1 MTARDGGEVV
11 VLLLLLLWMS
21 SDGGGVLLLRQPLAM
36 IVVHPDRL
44 LTADRWG
51 KGRRELR
58 ISLRSL
64 LRTELESGR

>member
-11 VLLLLLLWMS
+11 VLLLLLWMS

-36 IVVHPDRL
+36 IVVHPGRL

-51 KGRRELR
+51 RAE
-58 ISLRSL
+58 
-64 LRTELESGR
+64 ENPE

>member
-11 VLLLLLLWMS
+11 VLLLLLWMS

-51 KGRRELR
+51 RAEENSEYLSGLFYVQNSSQVGR
-58 ISLRSL
+58 
-64 LRTELESGR
+64 